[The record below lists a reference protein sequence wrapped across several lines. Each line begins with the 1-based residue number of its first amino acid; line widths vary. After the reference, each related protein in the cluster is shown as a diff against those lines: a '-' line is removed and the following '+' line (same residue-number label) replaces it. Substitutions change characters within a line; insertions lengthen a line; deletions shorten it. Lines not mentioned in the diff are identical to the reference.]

1 MNRNALR
8 SNRRPFAA
16 RSSAASRAGVLAA
29 LALPL
34 AATGIASA
42 GDCLGG
48 ARAVED
54 QVVLRLAPGASIA
67 AVLADAQAQFP
78 GLSVIASIPAIR
90 AWQIA
95 VPEPLCESEVVD
107 VLEDDPRILEIT
119 LNAIEE
125 SSEGQTQSF
134 YFISIESAFSNQPV
148 WDHIGLPIAHQLGR
162 GAGTT
167 VAIVDSGIDAS
178 HPVFANATILPGL
191 SFLEGGPLD
200 AGDGIDNDNDG
211 ATDESVGHGTHLT
224 GVIAKMAPD
233 AAILP
238 IRVLD
243 SDGLTN
249 VFMLSQGIAAAI
261 TAGADVINVSIATES
276 TAGILDDIVALAV
289 AQGRIV
295 VASAGNFGNETMQYP
310 ASLPGVFSIGS
321 TAISDIKSAFSSYGD
336 TLDLCAPGD
345 AIVGPIPGGQSGPQ
359 YGSWSGTSM
368 SAALVSGAVILAIAR
383 AESASAG
390 LAALIAT
397 VEPLDALNPNYVG
410 KLGFGRID
418 IGAAMQAI
426 PAFLPEDL
434 NQDGSVNSADL
445 AILLGAWGSC
455 KACAADLDGDGT
467 VGAADLSL
475 LLGAWG

>member
-211 ATDESVGHGTHLT
+211 VTDESVGHGTHLT

-321 TAISDIKSAFSSYGD
+321 TAISD
-336 TLDLCAPGD
+336 
-345 AIVGPIPGGQSGPQ
+345 VGPIPGGQSGPQ